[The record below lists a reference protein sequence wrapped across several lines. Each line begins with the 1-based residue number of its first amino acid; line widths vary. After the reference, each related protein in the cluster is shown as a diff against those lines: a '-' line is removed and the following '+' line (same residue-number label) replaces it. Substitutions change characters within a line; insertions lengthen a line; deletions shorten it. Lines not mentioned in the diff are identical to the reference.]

1 LKRKLTRCFEILFK
15 NPKPYLKV
23 LPKKFNKRGP
33 TLKVFQ
39 KIKNHPTLVPV
50 GHN

>member
-1 LKRKLTRCFEILFK
+1 LKRKLTKGFGIFKK

-23 LPKKFNKRGP
+23 LPKTFNKRGP

-39 KIKNHPTLVPV
+39 E
-50 GHN
+50 